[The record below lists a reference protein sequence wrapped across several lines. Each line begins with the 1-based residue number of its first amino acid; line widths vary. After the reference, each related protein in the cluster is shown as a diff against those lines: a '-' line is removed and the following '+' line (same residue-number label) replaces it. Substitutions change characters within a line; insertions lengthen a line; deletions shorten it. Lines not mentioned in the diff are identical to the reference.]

1 LISSRRSPKSFF
13 GIAAINVVN
22 LLLDNGADVDTKDR
36 DGKAALVMYYDI
48 VVIADDTMEIV
59 GDTLVIY

>member
-1 LISSRRSPKSFF
+1 M
-13 GIAAINVVN
+13 VN